1 LEAAT
6 GTSASP
12 PGRSFLSLPIRFP
25 VSLRVNNTQNEHANG
40 DVYENNPALNTVGI
54 IMGLQ
59 F

>member
-1 LEAAT
+1 MEHPINNYKAYTILKWFH
-6 GTSASP
+6 TS
-12 PGRSFLSLPIRFP
+12 
-25 VSLRVNNTQNEHANG
+25 NG